1 VAGYITVVIFNRFG
15 GKIYEIWQKQKPKG
29 LYTIANYIVT
39 MATTTIQIST
49 ELLDQLKNRK
59 IVEKESYEELIW
71 DLLEDTMELSEQTKK
86 DIEKSRKEIA
96 EGKTV
101 SLDAIKKRLRL

>member
-1 VAGYITVVIFNRFG
+1 
-15 GKIYEIWQKQKPKG
+15 
-29 LYTIANYIVT
+29 

-71 DLLEDTMELSEQTKK
+71 DLLEDTMELSEQTKIN
-86 DIEKSRKEIA
+86 IEKSKKEIA